1 MLVAFA
7 LDLSSPEE
15 SAFIDAK
22 LGSPDLGEEDVAEI
36 RRIIADCGALHATEV
51 LIEEFGAA
59 AYEALELLP
68 LDDLPKT
75 ALRKLAEATV
85 SRAA

>member
-1 MLVAFA
+1 MAFA
-7 LDLSSPEE
+7 LDQSTPEE

-22 LGSPDLGEEDVAEI
+22 LGSPDLGDEDVAEI
-36 RRIIADCGALHATEV
+36 RRIIVDCGALQATEV

-59 AYEALELLP
+59 AFGALDLLP